1 MERKMNSKERT
12 TLEGLN
18 VHIEYIRG
26 TLTRLEK
33 KIDELENQTTDLL
46 KWKWKIIGIS
56 IGSSTGVALL
66 ISIITLFLKLA
77 K

>member
-1 MERKMNSKERT
+1 MNSDEKE
-12 TLEGLN
+12 TLAGLN

-56 IGSSTGVALL
+56 IGGATT
-66 ISIITLFLKLA
+66 ISIIISAITLFMKFI